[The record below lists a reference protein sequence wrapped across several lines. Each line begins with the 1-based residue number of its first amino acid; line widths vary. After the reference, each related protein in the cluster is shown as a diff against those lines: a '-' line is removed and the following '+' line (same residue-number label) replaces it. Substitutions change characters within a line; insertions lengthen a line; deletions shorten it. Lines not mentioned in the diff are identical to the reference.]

1 MSMTTSEIMELALKL
16 AGQSEVPKDSA
27 IYVDGEGIRKV
38 LLGIDID
45 TAEVLLAKQLGAD
58 CVISH
63 HPTDA
68 MMGWYNA
75 DAWQVYLDHI
85 PMMVEFGI
93 PEERARAA
101 VIERAITFREDYC
114 NRNFDRVVSTCKLLG
129 MPLMNIH
136 KPLDH
141 IGLMVMRQAVD
152 SVLGNNA
159 SATAQDL
166 IDALDGIPEIKKG
179 NSMRLAYGSPSQKVR
194 KAVVSHACLG
204 APDHLVIKE
213 YLSHGADAVICIKLD
228 RQDAVSLGDIPGCVI
243 VTGHIASDSIGINPL
258 VSELEKSGVEVLTV
272 NGIIR

>member
-1 MSMTTSEIMELALKL
+1 MGLALRL

-27 IYVDGEGIRKV
+27 IYVEGKGIRKV
-38 LLGIDID
+38 LFGIDID
-45 TAEVLLAKQLGAD
+45 TADILLARQLGAD

-68 MMGWYNA
+68 MMGWYNSE
-75 DAWQVYLDHI
+75 AWQVYLDHI

-93 PEERARAA
+93 PEDKARAA
-101 VIERAITFREDYC
+101 VTERALTFREDYY

-136 KPLDH
+136 KPLDY
-141 IGLMVMRQAVD
+141 IGLQAMRRTVD
-152 SVLGNNA
+152 EVLGGNG

-166 IDALDGIPEIKKG
+166 VDALNCIPEIKKG
-179 NSMRLAYGSPSQKVR
+179 NSMRIAYGSSGHRVR

-204 APDHLVIKE
+204 APDHLVIRE
-213 YLSHGADAVICIKLD
+213 YLSHGADAVVCIKLD

-258 VSELEKSGVEVLTV
+258 VDELEKSGVEVLTV